1 MDSFDFQVRTDL
13 ATINPNRIDC
23 NFDEAKAWLVE
34 ALKPYRG
41 LVVTDNDIRG
51 AKDIRANINRVKT
64 AINDQKKTVKK
75 MWSAPL
81 EEFEANCKELIAI
94 CDEAAGNIDVQIK
107 DYEARKKDEKMAR
120 IKAVLEVEGSDISD
134 YLKWERIYNPRWV
147 NSTYKL
153 EDAMQEV
160 RDEIANTRRDLDTI
174 INMEPEFLPAVL
186 DEYARTNDLRAAV
199 AKEKALKARQ
209 ESISSGKDPA
219 IQQKTEAGNPVAPA
233 TAPAPQPPVQ
243 EDWKKLYRIR
253 LELHMTRKN
262 MSDLKAFLQRNQIA
276 YTQIK

>member
-13 ATINPNRIDC
+13 ATINPNKIDC
-23 NFDEAKAWLVE
+23 NFEEAKAWLVE
-34 ALKPYRG
+34 ALAPYRG

-81 EEFEANCKELIAI
+81 EEFEANCKELISI

-107 DYEARKKDEKMAR
+107 DYENRKKEEKIAR
-120 IKAVLEVEGSDISD
+120 IKSVLDIEGSDISD
-134 YLKWERIYNPRWV
+134 YLSWDRIYNPRWG

-153 EDAMQEV
+153 EDAMDEV
-160 RDEIANTRRDLDTI
+160 REEIGNTRRDLDTI

-186 DEYARTNDLRAAV
+186 DEYARTHDLRAAV

-209 ESISSGKDPA
+209 ESISSGNDPA
-219 IQQKTEAGNPVAPA
+219 IQQRTEEAKPVPQP
-233 TAPAPQPPVQ
+233 PAPQPPAQDDSEKV
-243 EDWKKLYRIR
+243 YRIR
-253 LELHMTRKN
+253 LELRMTRKN
-262 MSDLKAFLQRNQIA
+262 MSDLKAFLQKNRIA
-276 YTQIK
+276 YIQLK